1 MKSLES
7 NEQYIKKGF
16 QDSDEESDEDGF
28 VDEEEEN
35 PDAVFKA
42 VKSKLMAAKNGKP
55 MDGDDDDDDS
65 DDPDYEE
72 MAGEFDLYDS
82 PMEDIDELI
91 TMKQTLDQIFQTDQ
105 NAYQYIVSK
114 LTDEERNTF
123 IELLGKADELK
134 QREAACK
141 KAFDENELAK
151 KVKSMQ

>member
-91 TMKQTLDQIFQTDQ
+91 TMKQTLDQIF
-105 NAYQYIVSK
+105 
-114 LTDEERNTF
+114 
-123 IELLGKADELK
+123 
-134 QREAACK
+134 
-141 KAFDENELAK
+141 
-151 KVKSMQ
+151 